1 MEAPTPEMNV
11 QAPRNSNR
19 WLYVILIVLAL
30 GIIGMSFWLLSVK
43 KNMTDLLGEKEQQ
56 RMELTMELDSLLVEH
71 NLIRESYGELSDSLA
86 TKDSVIQANAV
97 EIKKLLNTKWE
108 YYKIK
113 KKLSSL
119 QKVAQGYVLQ
129 MDSLYTVNHELTEE
143 NLQIK
148 EEIKIEKR
156 KNRQLEDLSEELSGK
171 VGEASIFNIYNL
183 EALPIHL
190 KGSGKEVATD
200 KIRRAARIRVCFT
213 VGENTIIEP
222 GKKTIYIRIAQPN
235 SEILVKGRGE
245 DYTFLHQGEM
255 LQYSM
260 TETIDYENEAIDIC
274 MRWDK
279 RSTQEL
285 KPGLYHVD
293 LFEGDNNI
301 GHTLFELR

>member
-56 RMELTMELDSLLVEH
+56 RMELTMELDSLLVQH
-71 NLIRESYGELSDSLA
+71 DLIRESYGKLSDSLA